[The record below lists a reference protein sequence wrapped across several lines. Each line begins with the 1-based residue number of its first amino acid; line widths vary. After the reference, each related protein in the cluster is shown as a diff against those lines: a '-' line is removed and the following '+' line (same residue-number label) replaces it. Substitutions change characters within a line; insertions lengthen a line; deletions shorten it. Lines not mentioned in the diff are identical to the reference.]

1 MAGFR
6 VGLTC
11 SVVLIM
17 AVSCWAQSPP
27 LSSGAL
33 AQEKLVLPA
42 GIVFAG
48 QVLRIEPVKSADGT
62 PASIRIHFRVE
73 QAVRGCNA
81 GETIEIAEWAELWGR
96 GDRYRVGQHVLLFL
110 YPRNEAGLT
119 SPVAGDLGSFVVAGA
134 GGLWRITPQQAAVL
148 TATPAKDGISESPII
163 RPGRPAGS
171 VSSRS
176 GEAGR

>member
-17 AVSCWAQSPP
+17 AVSSWAQSPP
-27 LSSGAL
+27 LSNGAL

-42 GIVFAG
+42 GIIFAG
-48 QVLRIEPVKSADGT
+48 QVLRIEPMKSADGT
-62 PASIRIHFRVE
+62 PASIRIQFRVE

-119 SPVAGDLGSFVVAGA
+119 SPVAGDLGSFVAGA
-134 GGLWRITPQQAAVL
+134 SGLWRVTPQQAAVL
-148 TATPAKDGISESPII
+148 TATPLGDGIGEAPVV
-163 RPGRPAGS
+163 RPGRSTRSA
-171 VSSRS
+171 SSRS
-176 GEAGR
+176 GEADR